1 MTAEPYILLEGS
13 AETAFEYTIA
23 GGMTVRDAEEWEAMD
38 SRYVLGEKWP
48 AELSGSVDL
57 HHRMNYM
64 RKRGLGFSFV
74 DVKDPDM
81 KNLMEDIDPELPR
94 ILAVALADFYRNG
107 TSKLSDLLENE
118 RSERIYRPV
127 KEFLSRLAKSKG
139 IESNPD
145 ELLRTA
151 CFKAVMADKFGCT
164 SLEKTGK
171 DYRTLLILQIEC
183 L

>member
-13 AETAFEYTIA
+13 AETAFEYTVA
-23 GGMTVRDAEEWEAMD
+23 GGMTERDAEEWEAMD

-64 RKRGLGFSFV
+64 RRRGLGFSFV
-74 DVKDPDM
+74 EVKDPDM
-81 KNLMEDIDPELPR
+81 KNLMENIDPELPR
-94 ILAVALADFYRNG
+94 IIAVALSDFYQNG
-107 TSKLSDLLENE
+107 TSKLTDLLENE
-118 RSERIYRPV
+118 RSERVYKPV
-127 KEFLSRLAKSKG
+127 KEFLFRLAKNKG
-139 IESNPD
+139 IGSDPD

-151 CFKAVMADKFGCT
+151 YFKAVMADKFGCT
-164 SLEKTGK
+164 SLEKTGR
-171 DYRTLLILQIEC
+171 DYRTILILQIEC

>member
-1 MTAEPYILLEGS
+1 MVTEPHMLLEGS
-13 AETAFEYTIA
+13 AKTAFEYVIA

-64 RKRGLGFSFV
+64 RRRGLGFSFV

-81 KNLMEDIDPELPR
+81 KNLMEDTDPELPR
-94 ILAVALADFYRNG
+94 IIAVALADFYRNG
-107 TSKLSDLLENE
+107 TSKLTDLLENE
-118 RSERIYRPV
+118 RSEHVYRPV
-127 KEFLSRLAKSKG
+127 REFLSRLAENK
-139 IESNPD
+139 EMDTDTD

-151 CFKAVMADKFGCT
+151 CLKAVSADRFGCT
-164 SLEKTGK
+164 SLEKTGR
-171 DYRTLLILQIEC
+171 DYHTLLILQIEC